1 MLRKYCKWKYQL
13 LIPKFHL
20 SSQFLHACPAL
31 IKTLT
36 ITFFSLLYF
45 SHFVTWINI
54 DIRDLARVSYRERI
68 ITPLYLSYRT
78 HLKSSSEPQNI
89 FIISLHNSRFLHTR
103 DCTSKID
110 RGEQI
115 KQGEQYA
122 LGWRNYLFLCQRKK
136 GLQDISFLLLSIYL
150 KYKIY
155 GDPFWDGAYLGS
167 AVKGRLYQTSDLGID
182 SFSRRKKK
190 KIITEKEKKSLAAI
204 EKMLK
209 RKMLYTPLCCPWC
222 GHLRRC
228 MEQDWKYLVLH
239 LSIHKAE
246 CSGPLYLSSQTQKLA
261 AKMGVALLSTEP
273 LRRAEWWQQ
282 VQAPFPPSALPTG
295 GLPHFLSSSW

>member
-1 MLRKYCKWKYQL
+1 MPKEKGIARYLFSTFVNIFKIQDLWWSILRWSLSWQCSQGKI
-13 LIPKFHL
+13 IPDQWL
-20 SSQFLHACPAL
+20 GDRQFL
-31 IKTLT
+31 
-36 ITFFSLLYF
+36 
-45 SHFVTWINI
+45 
-54 DIRDLARVSYRERI
+54 
-68 ITPLYLSYRT
+68 
-78 HLKSSSEPQNI
+78 
-89 FIISLHNSRFLHTR
+89 
-103 DCTSKID
+103 
-110 RGEQI
+110 
-115 KQGEQYA
+115 
-122 LGWRNYLFLCQRKK
+122 
-136 GLQDISFLLLSIYL
+136 
-150 KYKIY
+150 
-155 GDPFWDGAYLGS
+155 
-167 AVKGRLYQTSDLGID
+167 
-182 SFSRRKKK
+182 KKK
-190 KIITEKEKKSLAAI
+190 KKENHNTKGKKSLAAI